1 MADRNAPASFT
12 FEEWRVE
19 FNELATDVGDIA
31 NLPSTVNGTA
41 VTDVIEAIQ
50 QLESGL
56 SSVLFPTVIDFDDST
71 GVASERIKFG
81 TDDDLQI
88 YHDGTHSYVDHNG
101 TGDLLISGNND
112 VDITATTDIGIIGGG
127 NVLMNGA
134 TGVDVQFNGTT
145 RFSSTNTGLGVNGD
159 IVDSSGG
166 MTGSL
171 TFPAIGGNI
180 ATEGFGIALAV
191 ALG

>member
-19 FNELATDVGDIA
+19 FNQLATDVGDIA
-31 NLPSTVNGTA
+31 NLPSTVNGNA

-50 QLESGL
+50 QLEAGL
-56 SSVLFPTVIDFDDST
+56 SNVLFPTVIDFDDST
-71 GVASERIKFG
+71 GTNSERIKFG

-88 YHDGTHSYVDHNG
+88 FHDGSNSIINHTG
-101 TGDLLISGNND
+101 TGGLQLISD
-112 VDITATTDIGIIGGG
+112 STTLTMPVGS
-127 NVLMNGA
+127 
-134 TGVDVQFNGTT
+134 GV
-145 RFSSTNTGLGVNGD
+145 
-159 IVDSSGG
+159 
-166 MTGSL
+166 
-171 TFPAIGGNI
+171 I

>member
-31 NLPSTVNGTA
+31 NLPATVNGNA
-41 VTDVIEAIQ
+41 VTDVIEAIKE
-50 QLESGL
+50 LENGL

-71 GVASERIKFG
+71 GVNSERIKFG

-88 YHDGTHSYVDHNG
+88 YHDSLNSYVNHTG
-101 TGDLLISGNND
+101 TGDLILRDN
-112 VDITATTDIGIIGGG
+112 
-127 NVLMNGA
+127 
-134 TGVDVQFNGTT
+134 GVD
-145 RFSSTNTGLGVNGD
+145 
-159 IVDSSGG
+159 
-166 MTGSL
+166 L
-171 TFPAIGGNI
+171 TFPGASGTI
-180 ATEGFGIALAV
+180 AVEGFAIALAV

>member
-1 MADRNAPASFT
+1 MADRNAPATFT

-19 FNELATDVGDIA
+19 FNELATDVGDISS
-31 NLPSTVNGTA
+31 LPSSINGQA
-41 VTDVIEAIQ
+41 VTDIVEAIA

-71 GVASERIKFG
+71 GAASERIKMG
-81 TDDDLQI
+81 TDDDLQLF
-88 YHDGTHSYVDHNG
+88 HDSNHSQVVHNG
-101 TGDLLISGNND
+101 TGNLKIDSNNRTEID
-112 VDITATTDIGIIGGG
+112 ATS
-127 NVLMNGA
+127 
-134 TGVDVQFNGTT
+134 GVDVQFNGVTK
-145 RFSSTNTGLGVNGD
+145 FSSTNTGIGIVGD
-159 IVDSSGG
+159 FTDSSGT

-171 TFPAIGGNI
+171 TFPLIGGKI

>member
-31 NLPSTVNGTA
+31 NLPATVNGTA
-41 VTDVIEAIQ
+41 VTDVIEAIKE
-50 QLESGL
+50 LENGL

-71 GVASERIKFG
+71 GPASERIKFG

-88 YHDGTHSYVDHNG
+88 YHDSLNSYVNHTG
-101 TGDLLISGNND
+101 TGDLILRDN
-112 VDITATTDIGIIGGG
+112 
-127 NVLMNGA
+127 
-134 TGVDVQFNGTT
+134 GVD
-145 RFSSTNTGLGVNGD
+145 
-159 IVDSSGG
+159 
-166 MTGSL
+166 L
-171 TFPAIGGNI
+171 TFPGASGTI
-180 ATEGFGIALAV
+180 AVEGFAIALAV